1 MNTNKILTLF
11 FLLFFSHFAFAEDI
25 PIPDK
30 NSDGIKKI
38 HGTITRLDQVST
50 SRKGGNS
57 GIATGDPIVDIG
69 VEILDAIMK
78 TNYTGFPIYHVMVNE
93 TITLNV
99 ASRES
104 FKAGD
109 CVLVWYDGAMGD
121 SPDLS
126 MPGQAGIEKSNAC
139 NTTQKSSNISS
150 SHLVT
155 VPTTSSGGKAQPF
168 NNEAYN
174 RLKAS
179 KAVVLVAINWSR
191 KWGCSGYQNA
201 QIKSISFDHMPVEK
215 SNDESPA
222 DILLNDAPLVFT
234 KSDFDNYAFIV
245 EPGNY
250 ALSSFDIKVAES
262 ITKIGGFKTPRSM
275 LIKDKKALGGHFHAE
290 AGEVVYIGHFFLD
303 CALQQPVIW
312 RYYVESRDGFEQYLK
327 AIQKA
332 FPTLDTEQAKFR
344 LFETTEFGKPYTL
357 P

>member
-1 MNTNKILTLF
+1 MNTNKISTLL
-11 FLLFFSHFAFAEDI
+11 FLLFFPLFASAKDI
-25 PIPDK
+25 PIPNK
-30 NSDGIKKI
+30 NAEGMKKVLGVI
-38 HGTITRLDQVST
+38 IQAEQVDSSRRGSASTGMPVVDLVETIF
-50 SRKGGNS
+50 G
-57 GIATGDPIVDIG
+57 
-69 VEILDAIMK
+69 
-78 TNYTGFPIYHVMVNE
+78 TNYSGFPIYHVKVNE

-126 MPGQAGIEKSNAC
+126 MPGQAGIEKSNEC
-139 NTTQKSSNISS
+139 NTSKKQSNTSS
-150 SHLVT
+150 SHVVA
-155 VPTTSSGGKAQPF
+155 VPATASGDKAQPF
-168 NNEAYN
+168 NKEAYN
-174 RLKAS
+174 KLKES
-179 KAVVLVAINWSR
+179 KAIVLISVNWSR
-191 KWGCSGYQNA
+191 KWNCSGYQNA

-215 SNDESPA
+215 PNDESPA
-222 DILLNDAPLVFT
+222 DILLNDAPLIFT
-234 KSDFDNYAFIV
+234 KPDFDNYAFIV

-275 LIKDKKALGGHFHAE
+275 LINDKKALGGYFQAN

-327 AIQKA
+327 VIQKA
-332 FPTLDTEQAKFR
+332 FPTLDTEQVKFR
-344 LFETTEFGKPYTL
+344 LFETAEFGKPYTL